1 MLQGVFSGKDD
12 KCIKTASCNFQWVG
26 ECSWQADEGERP
38 QGQDG
43 KRETDRQRERAG
55 KIGRLDDSNQRE
67 RHITNNVFANSSV
80 YLLTLSINAMQV
92 YFIVFQ
98 TRFEN
103 DI

>member
-12 KCIKTASCNFQWVG
+12 KCIKTALSLSCNFQWVG

-67 RHITNNVFANSSV
+67 RHIMSRNLLIM
-80 YLLTLSINAMQV
+80 YLLTAL
-92 YFIVFQ
+92 FICSHCQ
-98 TRFEN
+98 
-103 DI
+103 